1 MGQTPTGW
9 CLQFDWNFFIL
20 KSRDNGIHFQG
31 TFWLFIFDTETLLLC
46 HATELGKEFLDA
58 LEGFL
63 PIIFFLYLWINHY
76 LKFTKTST
84 LYTQFSTWFHHVPV
98 VYPAILVL
106 VCKLKHLINVLL
118 IDRNRK
124 VPHHKLEISFSERL
138 VLYLPLFCPK
148 IRRIRICPTNNLKCF
163 GSFQKTLNQR
173 SGNLEKCLVKYFL
186 VLLPVLPQDE
196 FAELRIVDEAIDT
209 DLVGHVNHLLL
220 ARVQTQSLHCVQS
233 VLERG
238 NK

>member
-1 MGQTPTGW
+1 MVSTFRGPFGFSSLTLRPSFFAMLLSWGR
-9 CLQFDWNFFIL
+9 NFLMLLRDFFPSSSFFTCGLIIISNSL
-20 KSRDNGIHFQG
+20 KRV
-31 TFWLFIFDTETLLLC
+31 LF
-46 HATELGKEFLDA
+46 
-58 LEGFL
+58 
-63 PIIFFLYLWINHY
+63 
-76 LKFTKTST
+76 
-84 LYTQFSTWFHHVPV
+84 LYTQFSTWFQHVPV

-196 FAELRIVDEAIDT
+196 FAELRIVDEAVDT
-209 DLVGHVNHLLL
+209 DLIGHVNHLLL

-233 VLERG
+233 ILERG